1 MKIYYFFRKVW
12 YVIDEIISSKIVAI
26 PLLFLVLIL
35 TGKSLYKEFLFV
47 DIFKLECSNNFQM
60 SGLGKVEDYNGLIGI
75 LRIKNTQTDED
86 LYFKTESLTGNCV
99 VMNSKHNILL
109 GEYNDASKSNNKM
122 GL

>member
-26 PLLFLVLIL
+26 PLLFLVLTL

-47 DIFKLECSNNFQM
+47 DIFELECSNNFKM
-60 SGLGKVEDYNGLIGI
+60 SGLGKVEEYNGLIGS
-75 LRIKNTQTDED
+75 LRIKNTQTNED

-99 VMNSKHNILL
+99 IMNSKHNILL
-109 GEYNDASKSNNKM
+109 GEYNASETSSKM
-122 GL
+122 GI